1 MRYYPRLSPKTINC
15 LARFPLSAKRAEF
28 PTYRVFFMKSPDR
41 LLIVDDVPDNL
52 FLVRTILEEEG
63 YEVITSSNG
72 QDALK
77 IIKSGELPDLVLLD
91 VMMPVMDGY
100 EVTKQ
105 IRAIID
111 LPFIPILLITAYDRA
126 NAVKGLDLGADEF
139 IRKPIE
145 ADELLARVRSLLR
158 LKHSIAERDRID
170 RQRQDFVS
178 RLTHDLRT
186 PLVAADRMLG
196 LLQDGVLGQISP
208 EICEALTIM
217 GRSNRNLLEMVNK
230 LLDVYRY
237 ESGSKT
243 INLQPLDLR
252 ELLAQVVQELKPI
265 AISKNLELIA
275 DLEAIDQ
282 DQIQIKGDRL
292 ELLRVFNNLIGN
304 ALKFTDAGRVQ
315 VSLKLDKSE
324 AIIAIADTGAGISL
338 EEQPFLFQRFRQG
351 NHQKQGSG
359 LGLYLSHYIIEA
371 HHGRISVKSP
381 NLNSPPDS
389 LGGSTFFVHL
399 PIISS

>member
-1 MRYYPRLSPKTINC
+1 
-15 LARFPLSAKRAEF
+15 
-28 PTYRVFFMKSPDR
+28 MKSPDR

-52 FLVRTILEEEG
+52 FLVRTILEDEE
-63 YEVITSSNG
+63 YEIITATNG
-72 QDALK
+72 HDALE
-77 IIKSGELPDLVLLD
+77 IIKLDPPDLVLLD

-100 EVTKQ
+100 EVTQ
-105 IRAIID
+105 RIRAMKD

-196 LLQDGVLGQISP
+196 LLQDGVLGEIAP
-208 EICEALTIM
+208 EIREALTIM

-243 INLQPLDLR
+243 INLQSLDLR
-252 ELLAQVVQELKPI
+252 ELLEQVVQELKPI
-265 AISKNLELIA
+265 AISKNLELVF
-275 DLEAIDQ
+275 DLGVTITGAAKV
-282 DQIQIKGDRL
+282 KGDRL

-304 ALKFTDAGRVQ
+304 ALKFTESGSVC
-315 VSLKLDKSE
+315 VSLELDKSE
-324 AIIAIADTGAGISL
+324 AIIAIADTGAGISV

-371 HHGRISVKSP
+371 HNGKILVKSP
-381 NLNSPPDS
+381 NLSSQPNSPQ
-389 LGGSTFFVHL
+389 GSTFFVHL
-399 PIISS
+399 PLITP

>member
-1 MRYYPRLSPKTINC
+1 
-15 LARFPLSAKRAEF
+15 
-28 PTYRVFFMKSPDR
+28 MKSPDR

-63 YEVITSSNG
+63 YEIITLSNG

-77 IIKSGELPDLVLLD
+77 IIETEPPDLILLD

-100 EVTKQ
+100 EVTRRV
-105 IRAIID
+105 RAMKD

-196 LLQDGVLGQISP
+196 LLQDGVLGEISP
-208 EICEALTIM
+208 EICEALKIM
-217 GRSNRNLLEMVNK
+217 GRSNSNLLEMVNK

-243 INLQPLDLR
+243 INLQSLDLK
-252 ELLAQVVQELKPI
+252 ELLDQVVQELKPI

-275 DLEAIDQ
+275 NLEDIGMV
-282 DQIQIKGDRL
+282 KGDRL

-304 ALKFTDAGRVQ
+304 ALKFTESGSVH
-315 VSLKLDKSE
+315 VSLKSDQSE
-324 AIIAIADTGAGISL
+324 AIIAIADTGTGVPL
-338 EEQPFLFQRFRQG
+338 EEQPFLFQRFSQG

-359 LGLYLSHYIIEA
+359 LGLYLSHYIVNA
-371 HHGRISVKSP
+371 HEGKILVKSP
-381 NLNSPPDS
+381 NQGSQK
-389 LGGSTFFVHL
+389 GSTFFVHL
-399 PIISS
+399 PIIKP

>member
-1 MRYYPRLSPKTINC
+1 
-15 LARFPLSAKRAEF
+15 
-28 PTYRVFFMKSPDR
+28 MKSPDR

-63 YEVITSSNG
+63 YEIITASNG
-72 QDALK
+72 HEALK
-77 IIKSGELPDLVLLD
+77 IIESEPIDLVLLD
-91 VMMPVMDGY
+91 VMMPLMDGY
-100 EVTKQ
+100 EVTRR
-105 IRAIID
+105 IRAMKD

-196 LLQDGVLGQISP
+196 LLQDGVLGEISP
-208 EICEALTIM
+208 QIGEALMIM

-243 INLQPLDLR
+243 INLQPLNLQ
-252 ELLAQVVQELKPI
+252 ELLEQVVQELKSI

-275 DLEAIDQ
+275 DLEQEAMV
-282 DQIQIKGDRL
+282 KGDRL

-304 ALKFTDAGRVQ
+304 ALKFTEVGKVH
-315 VSLKLDKSE
+315 VSLKLAQNEAHQSE
-324 AIIAIADTGAGISL
+324 AIIAIADTGAGIPID
-338 EEQPFLFQRFRQG
+338 EQPFLFQRFRQG

-359 LGLYLSHYIIEA
+359 LGLYLSHYIISA
-371 HHGRISVKSP
+371 HDGKILVKSP
-381 NLNSPPDS
+381 NLDTQQ
-389 LGGSTFFVHL
+389 GSTFFVHL
-399 PIISS
+399 PII

>member
-1 MRYYPRLSPKTINC
+1 
-15 LARFPLSAKRAEF
+15 
-28 PTYRVFFMKSPDR
+28 MKSPDR

-63 YEVITSSNG
+63 YEIVTSSNG
-72 QDALK
+72 HDALK
-77 IIKSGELPDLVLLD
+77 IVESEPPDLILLD
-91 VMMPVMDGY
+91 VMMPKMDGY
-100 EVTKQ
+100 EVTRR
-105 IRAIID
+105 IRAMKD

-196 LLQDGVLGQISP
+196 LLQDGVLGEISP
-208 EICEALTIM
+208 EIREALTIM

-243 INLQPLDLR
+243 INLQPLNLR
-252 ELLAQVVQELKPI
+252 ELLEQVVQELKPI
-265 AISKNLELIA
+265 AISKNLELSAELDDIH
-275 DLEAIDQ
+275 EV
-282 DQIQIKGDRL
+282 KGDRL

-304 ALKFTDAGRVQ
+304 ALKFTESGIVH
-315 VSLKLDKSE
+315 VSLKQNKTE
-324 AIIAIADTGAGISL
+324 TIIEIADTGTGIPL
-338 EEQPFLFQRFRQG
+338 EEQPFLFQRFSQG
-351 NHQKQGSG
+351 SHQKQGSG
-359 LGLYLSHYIIEA
+359 LGLYLSHYIISA
-371 HHGRISVKSP
+371 HNGKISVKSSP
-381 NLNSPPDS
+381 NPDS
-389 LGGSTFFVHL
+389 QQGSTFIVHL
-399 PIISS
+399 PNITL

>member
-1 MRYYPRLSPKTINC
+1 
-15 LARFPLSAKRAEF
+15 
-28 PTYRVFFMKSPDR
+28 MKSPDR

-63 YEVITSSNG
+63 YEIITLSNG

-77 IIKSGELPDLVLLD
+77 IIETEPPDLILLD

-100 EVTKQ
+100 EVTRRV
-105 IRAIID
+105 RAMKD

-196 LLQDGVLGQISP
+196 LLQDGVLGGGF
-208 EICEALTIM
+208 A
-217 GRSNRNLLEMVNK
+217 RNL
-230 LLDVYRY
+230 R
-237 ESGSKT
+237 S
-243 INLQPLDLR
+243 
-252 ELLAQVVQELKPI
+252 
-265 AISKNLELIA
+265 SKNYGA
-275 DLEAIDQ
+275 QQQQFA
-282 DQIQIKGDRL
+282 
-292 ELLRVFNNLIGN
+292 GN
-304 ALKFTDAGRVQ
+304 GK
-315 VSLKLDKSE
+315 
-324 AIIAIADTGAGISL
+324 
-338 EEQPFLFQRFRQG
+338 
-351 NHQKQGSG
+351 
-359 LGLYLSHYIIEA
+359 
-371 HHGRISVKSP
+371 
-381 NLNSPPDS
+381 
-389 LGGSTFFVHL
+389 
-399 PIISS
+399 

>member
-1 MRYYPRLSPKTINC
+1 
-15 LARFPLSAKRAEF
+15 
-28 PTYRVFFMKSPDR
+28 MKSPDR

-63 YEVITSSNG
+63 YKIITSSNG
-72 QDALK
+72 HDALK
-77 IIKSGELPDLVLLD
+77 IIGAEPPDLILLD
-91 VMMPVMDGY
+91 VMMPLMDGY
-100 EVTKQ
+100 EVTRR
-105 IRAIID
+105 IRAMKE

-145 ADELLARVRSLLR
+145 ANELLARVRSLLR

-196 LLQDGVLGQISP
+196 LLQDGVLGEISP
-208 EICEALTIM
+208 EIHEALTIM
-217 GRSNRNLLEMVNK
+217 GRSNHNLLEMVNK

-243 INLQPLDLR
+243 ISLQSLNLK
-252 ELLAQVVQELKPI
+252 ELLEQVVQELKPI
-265 AISKNLELIA
+265 AISKNLELSTDLINLSEIA
-275 DLEAIDQ
+275 E
-282 DQIQIKGDRL
+282 IKGDRL

-304 ALKFTDAGRVQ
+304 ALKFTESGGVH
-315 VSLKLDKSE
+315 VSLKADASE
-324 AIIAIADTGAGISL
+324 AVIAIADTGTGIPL
-338 EEQPFLFQRFRQG
+338 EEQPFLFHRFRQG
-351 NHQKQGSG
+351 SHQKQGSG
-359 LGLYLSHYIIEA
+359 LGLYLSHYIINA
-371 HHGRISVKSP
+371 HNGRILVKSP
-381 NLNSPPDS
+381 NLDS
-389 LGGSTFFVHL
+389 QQGSTFFVYL
-399 PIISS
+399 PTIAL

>member
-1 MRYYPRLSPKTINC
+1 
-15 LARFPLSAKRAEF
+15 
-28 PTYRVFFMKSPDR
+28 MKSPDR

-63 YEVITSSNG
+63 YEIITVSNG
-72 QDALK
+72 YEALK
-77 IIKSGELPDLVLLD
+77 IIESEPIDLVLLD
-91 VMMPVMDGY
+91 VMMPLMDGY
-100 EVTKQ
+100 EVTRH
-105 IRAIID
+105 IRAMKD

-196 LLQDGVLGQISP
+196 LLQDGVLGEISP
-208 EICEALTIM
+208 QIGEALTIM

-243 INLQPLDLR
+243 INLQPLNLQ
-252 ELLAQVVQELKPI
+252 ELLEQVVEELKPI
-265 AISKNLELIA
+265 AISKHLELIT
-275 DLEAIDQ
+275 DLEQAATV
-282 DQIQIKGDRL
+282 KGDRL

-304 ALKFTDAGRVQ
+304 ALKFTEEGKVH
-315 VSLKLDKSE
+315 VSLRLAQNEAHQSE
-324 AIIAIADTGAGISL
+324 AIIAIADTGAGIPID
-338 EEQPFLFQRFRQG
+338 EQPFLFQRFRQG

-359 LGLYLSHYIIEA
+359 LGLYLSHYIISA
-371 HHGRISVKSP
+371 HDGKILVKSP
-381 NLNSPPDS
+381 NLDTQQ
-389 LGGSTFFVHL
+389 GSTFFVHL
-399 PIISS
+399 PII

>member
-1 MRYYPRLSPKTINC
+1 
-15 LARFPLSAKRAEF
+15 
-28 PTYRVFFMKSPDR
+28 MKSPDR
-41 LLIVDDVPDNL
+41 LLVVDDVPDNL
-52 FLVRTILEEEG
+52 FLIRTILEEER
-63 YEVITSSNG
+63 YEIITSSNG
-72 QDALK
+72 HGALK
-77 IIKSGELPDLVLLD
+77 IIESEPIDLVLLD

-100 EVTKQ
+100 EVTRR
-105 IRAIID
+105 IRAMQD

-158 LKHSIAERDRID
+158 LKHSISERDRID

-196 LLQDGVLGQISP
+196 LLQDGVLGEISP
-208 EICEALTIM
+208 QICEALTIM

-243 INLQPLDLR
+243 INLQPLDLK
-252 ELLAQVVQELKPI
+252 ELLDQVVQELKPI
-265 AISKNLELIA
+265 AISKNLELSA
-275 DLEAIDQ
+275 DLDDTSGKITQ
-282 DQIQIKGDRL
+282 GDRL

-304 ALKFTDAGRVQ
+304 ALKFTESGSVH
-315 VSLKLDKSE
+315 VSLKLNESE
-324 AIIAIADTGAGISL
+324 AVIAIADTGAGVPL
-338 EEQPFLFQRFRQG
+338 EEQPFLFQRFSQG

-359 LGLYLSHYIIEA
+359 LGLYLSHYIINA
-371 HHGRISVKSP
+371 HNGKIFVQSP
-381 NLNSPPDS
+381 NLDS
-389 LGGSTFFVHL
+389 QEGSTFSVHL
-399 PIISS
+399 PIIKP

>member
-1 MRYYPRLSPKTINC
+1 
-15 LARFPLSAKRAEF
+15 
-28 PTYRVFFMKSPDR
+28 MKSPDR

-63 YEVITSSNG
+63 YEIITLSNG

-77 IIKSGELPDLVLLD
+77 IIETEPPDLILLD

-100 EVTKQ
+100 EVTRRV
-105 IRAIID
+105 RAMKD

-196 LLQDGVLGQISP
+196 LLQDGVLGEVSP
-208 EICEALTIM
+208 EICEALKIM
-217 GRSNRNLLEMVNK
+217 GRSNSNLLEMVNK

-243 INLQPLDLR
+243 INLQSLDLK
-252 ELLAQVVQELKPI
+252 ELLDQVVQELKPI

-275 DLEAIDQ
+275 DLEDIGMV
-282 DQIQIKGDRL
+282 KGDRL

-304 ALKFTDAGRVQ
+304 ALKFTESGSVH
-315 VSLKLDKSE
+315 VSLKSNQSE
-324 AIIAIADTGAGISL
+324 AVIAIADTGTGVPL
-338 EEQPFLFQRFRQG
+338 EEQPFLFQRFSQG

-359 LGLYLSHYIIEA
+359 LGLYLSHYIVNA
-371 HHGRISVKSP
+371 HNGKILVKSP
-381 NLNSPPDS
+381 NLDS
-389 LGGSTFFVHL
+389 RKGSTFFVHL
-399 PIISS
+399 PIIKP

>member
-1 MRYYPRLSPKTINC
+1 
-15 LARFPLSAKRAEF
+15 
-28 PTYRVFFMKSPDR
+28 MKSPDR

-52 FLVRTILEEEG
+52 FLVSTILEEEG
-63 YEVITSSNG
+63 YEIITSSNG
-72 QDALK
+72 QEALK
-77 IIKSGELPDLVLLD
+77 EIEAQPPDLILLD

-100 EVTKQ
+100 EVTRRV
-105 IRAIID
+105 RAMKD
-111 LPFIPILLITAYDRA
+111 LPFVPILLITAYDRA

-196 LLQDGVLGQISP
+196 LLQDGVLGEISPQIS
-208 EICEALTIM
+208 EALTIM

-243 INLQPLDLR
+243 INLQPLNLK
-252 ELLAQVVQELKPI
+252 ELLEQVVQELNPI
-265 AISKNLELIA
+265 AISKNLELTA
-275 DLEAIDQ
+275 DLRLVSDDCA
-282 DQIQIKGDRL
+282 QIKGDRL

-304 ALKFTDAGRVQ
+304 ALKFTEAGRIQ
-315 VSLKLDKSE
+315 VSLKSDISE
-324 AIIAIADTGAGISL
+324 VVIAIADTGAGIPA
-338 EEQPFLFQRFRQG
+338 EEQPFLFHRFRQG

-359 LGLYLSHYIIEA
+359 LGLYLSHYIINA
-371 HHGRISVKSP
+371 HSGKILVQSP
-381 NLNSPPDS
+381 NPDS
-389 LGGSTFFVHL
+389 LQGSTFFVHL
-399 PIISS
+399 PTIKP

>member
-1 MRYYPRLSPKTINC
+1 
-15 LARFPLSAKRAEF
+15 
-28 PTYRVFFMKSPDR
+28 MKSPDR

-63 YEVITSSNG
+63 YEIITLSNG

-77 IIKSGELPDLVLLD
+77 IIETEPPDLILLD

-100 EVTKQ
+100 EVTRRV
-105 IRAIID
+105 RAMKD

-186 PLVAADRMLG
+186 PLVAADRMLW
-196 LLQDGVLGQISP
+196 LLQDGVLGEISP
-208 EICEALTIM
+208 EICEALKIM
-217 GRSNRNLLEMVNK
+217 GRSNSNLLEMVNK

-243 INLQPLDLR
+243 INLQSLDLK
-252 ELLAQVVQELKPI
+252 ELLDQVVQELKPI

-275 DLEAIDQ
+275 DLEDICLV
-282 DQIQIKGDRL
+282 KGDRL

-304 ALKFTDAGRVQ
+304 ALKFTESGSVH
-315 VSLKLDKSE
+315 VSLKLDRSE
-324 AIIAIADTGAGISL
+324 AIIAIADTGTGVPL
-338 EEQPFLFQRFRQG
+338 EEQPFLFQRFSQG

-359 LGLYLSHYIIEA
+359 LGLYLSHYIVNA
-371 HHGRISVKSP
+371 HNGKILVKSP
-381 NLNSPPDS
+381 NLDS
-389 LGGSTFFVHL
+389 RKGSTFFVHL
-399 PIISS
+399 PIIKP

>member
-1 MRYYPRLSPKTINC
+1 
-15 LARFPLSAKRAEF
+15 
-28 PTYRVFFMKSPDR
+28 MKSPDR

-63 YEVITSSNG
+63 YEIIAASNG
-72 QDALK
+72 YEALK
-77 IIKSGELPDLVLLD
+77 IIESDPIDLVLLD
-91 VMMPVMDGY
+91 VMMPLMDGY
-100 EVTKQ
+100 EVTRR
-105 IRAIID
+105 IRAIKD

-196 LLQDGVLGQISP
+196 LLQDGVLGEISP
-208 EICEALTIM
+208 QIGEALTIM

-243 INLQPLDLR
+243 INLQPLNLQ
-252 ELLAQVVQELKPI
+252 ELLEQVVEELKPI
-265 AISKNLELIA
+265 AISKNLALTA
-275 DLEAIDQ
+275 DLEQTATV
-282 DQIQIKGDRL
+282 KGDRL

-304 ALKFTDAGRVQ
+304 ALKFTEEGKVH
-315 VSLKLDKSE
+315 VSLKLAQNEAHQSE
-324 AIIAIADTGAGISL
+324 AIIAITDTGAGIPID
-338 EEQPFLFQRFRQG
+338 EQPFLFQRFRQG
-351 NHQKQGSG
+351 SHQKQGSG
-359 LGLYLSHYIIEA
+359 LGLYLSHYIITA
-371 HHGRISVKSP
+371 HDGKILVKSP
-381 NLNSPPDS
+381 NLDS
-389 LGGSTFFVHL
+389 QQGSTFFVHL
-399 PIISS
+399 PII

>member
-1 MRYYPRLSPKTINC
+1 
-15 LARFPLSAKRAEF
+15 
-28 PTYRVFFMKSPDR
+28 MKSPDR

-63 YEVITSSNG
+63 YEIITSSNG
-72 QDALK
+72 HDALK
-77 IIKSGELPDLVLLD
+77 IVESEPPDLVLLD
-91 VMMPVMDGY
+91 VMMPKMDGY
-100 EVTKQ
+100 EVTRRM
-105 IRAIID
+105 RAMKD

-196 LLQDGVLGQISP
+196 LLQDGVLGEISP
-208 EICEALTIM
+208 QICEALTIM
-217 GRSNRNLLEMVNK
+217 GRSNHNLLEMVNK

-243 INLQPLDLR
+243 INLQPLDLK
-252 ELLAQVVQELKPI
+252 ELLDQVVQELKPI

-275 DLEAIDQ
+275 DLDHIGLV
-282 DQIQIKGDRL
+282 KGDRL

-304 ALKFTDAGRVQ
+304 ALKFTEAGSVH
-315 VSLKLDKSE
+315 VSLKSNQSE
-324 AIIAIADTGAGISL
+324 AIIAIADTGAGVPL
-338 EEQPFLFQRFRQG
+338 EEQPFLFQRFSQG

-359 LGLYLSHYIIEA
+359 LGLYLSHYIVNA
-371 HHGRISVKSP
+371 HNGKIFVKSP
-381 NLNSPPDS
+381 NLDS
-389 LGGSTFFVHL
+389 QKGSTFFVHL
-399 PIISS
+399 PIITP

>member
-1 MRYYPRLSPKTINC
+1 
-15 LARFPLSAKRAEF
+15 
-28 PTYRVFFMKSPDR
+28 MKSPDR

-52 FLVRTILEEEG
+52 FLVRTILEEER
-63 YEVITSSNG
+63 YEIITSSNG
-72 QDALK
+72 HDALK
-77 IIKSGELPDLVLLD
+77 IVESEPPDLILLD

-100 EVTKQ
+100 EVTRR
-105 IRAIID
+105 IRAMKD

-196 LLQDGVLGQISP
+196 LLQDGVLGDISP
-208 EICEALTIM
+208 QICEALTIM
-217 GRSNRNLLEMVNK
+217 GRSNHNLLEMVNK

-243 INLQPLDLR
+243 IDLQSLNLK
-252 ELLAQVVQELKPI
+252 ELLEQVVQELKPI
-265 AISKNLELIA
+265 AISKNLQLTA
-275 DLEAIDQ
+275 DLGDCVTQ
-282 DQIQIKGDRL
+282 VKGDRL

-304 ALKFTDAGRVQ
+304 ALKFTEVGIVH
-315 VSLKLDKSE
+315 VSLEIDGSE
-324 AIIAIADTGAGISL
+324 AKITITDTGAGIPL
-338 EEQPFLFQRFRQG
+338 EEQTFLFQRFKQG
-351 NHQKQGSG
+351 SHQKQGSG
-359 LGLYLSHYIIEA
+359 LGLYLSHYIISA
-371 HHGRISVKSP
+371 HNGKILVKS
-381 NLNSPPDS
+381 SPDLSSDLDS
-389 LGGSTFFVHL
+389 PKGSTFSIHL
-399 PIISS
+399 PIL

>member
-1 MRYYPRLSPKTINC
+1 
-15 LARFPLSAKRAEF
+15 
-28 PTYRVFFMKSPDR
+28 MKSPDR
-41 LLIVDDVPDNL
+41 ILIVDDVPDNL

-63 YEVITSSNG
+63 YEIITSSNG
-72 QDALK
+72 HYALK
-77 IIKSGELPDLVLLD
+77 IIETEPPDLVLLD
-91 VMMPVMDGY
+91 VMMPIMDGY
-100 EVTKQ
+100 EVTRR
-105 IRAIID
+105 IRAMKD

-196 LLQDGVLGQISP
+196 LLQDGVLGEISPQIS
-208 EICEALTIM
+208 EALTIM
-217 GRSNRNLLEMVNK
+217 GRSNHNLLEMVNK

-243 INLQPLDLR
+243 INLQPLNLKDLL
-252 ELLAQVVQELKPI
+252 EQVIQELKPI
-265 AISKNLELIA
+265 AISKNLELTAELEDIA
-275 DLEAIDQ
+275 EVKA
-282 DQIQIKGDRL
+282 DRL

-304 ALKFTDAGRVQ
+304 ALKFTETGSVH
-315 VSLKLDKSE
+315 VSLELNKTNVNESE
-324 AIIAIADTGAGISL
+324 AVVAIADTGPGIPL
-338 EEQPFLFQRFRQG
+338 EEQPFLFQRFSQG

-359 LGLYLSHYIIEA
+359 LGLYLSHYIISA
-371 HHGRISVKSP
+371 HDGKILVKS
-381 NLNSPPDS
+381 SPHLDS
-389 LGGSTFFVHL
+389 QTGSTFFVHL
-399 PIISS
+399 PTI

>member
-1 MRYYPRLSPKTINC
+1 
-15 LARFPLSAKRAEF
+15 
-28 PTYRVFFMKSPDR
+28 MKSPDR

-63 YEVITSSNG
+63 YEIIAASNG
-72 QDALK
+72 YEALK
-77 IIKSGELPDLVLLD
+77 IIESDPIDLVLLD
-91 VMMPVMDGY
+91 VMMPLMDGY
-100 EVTKQ
+100 EVTRR
-105 IRAIID
+105 IRAIKD

-196 LLQDGVLGQISP
+196 LLQDGVLGEISP
-208 EICEALTIM
+208 QIGEALTIM

-243 INLQPLDLR
+243 INLQPLNVQ
-252 ELLAQVVQELKPI
+252 ELLEQVVEELKPI
-265 AISKNLELIA
+265 AISKNLALTA
-275 DLEAIDQ
+275 DLEQTATV
-282 DQIQIKGDRL
+282 KGDRL

-304 ALKFTDAGRVQ
+304 ALKFTEDGKVH
-315 VSLKLDKSE
+315 VSLKLAQNEAHQSE
-324 AIIAIADTGAGISL
+324 AIIAITDTGAGIPID
-338 EEQPFLFQRFRQG
+338 EQPFLFQRFRQG
-351 NHQKQGSG
+351 SHQKQGSG
-359 LGLYLSHYIIEA
+359 LGLYLSHYIISA
-371 HHGRISVKSP
+371 HDGKILVKSP
-381 NLNSPPDS
+381 NLDS
-389 LGGSTFFVHL
+389 QQGSTFFVHL
-399 PIISS
+399 PII

>member
-1 MRYYPRLSPKTINC
+1 
-15 LARFPLSAKRAEF
+15 
-28 PTYRVFFMKSPDR
+28 MK
-41 LLIVDDVPDNL
+41 
-52 FLVRTILEEEG
+52 
-63 YEVITSSNG
+63 
-72 QDALK
+72 
-77 IIKSGELPDLVLLD
+77 
-91 VMMPVMDGY
+91 
-100 EVTKQ
+100 
-105 IRAIID
+105 D

-196 LLQDGVLGQISP
+196 LLQDGVLGEISP
-208 EICEALTIM
+208 EIREALTIM
-217 GRSNRNLLEMVNK
+217 GRSNHNLLEMVNK

-243 INLQPLDLR
+243 INLQPLDLK
-252 ELLAQVVQELKPI
+252 ELLNQVVQELKPI
-265 AISKNLELIA
+265 AISKNLELTA
-275 DLEAIDQ
+275 DLDDMVAV
-282 DQIQIKGDRL
+282 KGDRL

-304 ALKFTDAGRVQ
+304 ALKFTESGSVH
-315 VSLKLDKSE
+315 VSLKLEESE
-324 AIIAIADTGAGISL
+324 AIIAIADTGAGISS

-359 LGLYLSHYIIEA
+359 LGLYLSHYIINA
-371 HHGRISVKSP
+371 HNGKILVKSP
-381 NLNSPPDS
+381 NLDS
-389 LGGSTFFVHL
+389 QQGSTFFVHL
-399 PIISS
+399 PTITS

>member
-1 MRYYPRLSPKTINC
+1 
-15 LARFPLSAKRAEF
+15 
-28 PTYRVFFMKSPDR
+28 MKSPDR
-41 LLIVDDVPDNL
+41 LLVVDDVPDNL
-52 FLVRTILEEEG
+52 FLIRTILEEEG
-63 YEVITSSNG
+63 YEIITSSNG
-72 QDALK
+72 HGALK
-77 IIKSGELPDLVLLD
+77 IIESEPIDLVLLD

-100 EVTKQ
+100 EVTRR
-105 IRAIID
+105 IRAMQD

-196 LLQDGVLGQISP
+196 LLQDGVLGEISP
-208 EICEALTIM
+208 EICEALIIM

-243 INLQPLDLR
+243 INLQPLNLK
-252 ELLAQVVQELKPI
+252 ELLDQVVQELKPI
-265 AISKNLELIA
+265 AISKNLELTA
-275 DLEAIDQ
+275 DLDDITQ
-282 DQIQIKGDRL
+282 GITQGDRL

-304 ALKFTDAGRVQ
+304 ALKFTESGSVH
-315 VSLKLDKSE
+315 VSLKLNESE
-324 AIIAIADTGAGISL
+324 AVIAIADTGAGVPL
-338 EEQPFLFQRFRQG
+338 EEQPFLFQRFSQG

-359 LGLYLSHYIIEA
+359 LGLYLSHYIINA
-371 HHGRISVKSP
+371 HNGKIFVQSP
-381 NLNSPPDS
+381 NLNFQK
-389 LGGSTFFVHL
+389 GSTFSVHL
-399 PIISS
+399 PIIKP

>member
-1 MRYYPRLSPKTINC
+1 
-15 LARFPLSAKRAEF
+15 
-28 PTYRVFFMKSPDR
+28 MKSPDR

-63 YEVITSSNG
+63 YDIVTSSNG
-72 QDALK
+72 HDALK
-77 IIKSGELPDLVLLD
+77 IFESEPPDLVLLD
-91 VMMPVMDGY
+91 VMMPKMDGY
-100 EVTKQ
+100 EVTRR
-105 IRAIID
+105 IRAMKD

-196 LLQDGVLGQISP
+196 LLQDGVLGEISP
-208 EICEALTIM
+208 EICEALKIM
-217 GRSNRNLLEMVNK
+217 GRSNSNLLEMVNK

-243 INLQPLDLR
+243 INLQKLDLR
-252 ELLAQVVQELKPI
+252 ELLDQVVQELKPI

-275 DLEAIDQ
+275 DLEDLAMV
-282 DQIQIKGDRL
+282 KGDRL

-304 ALKFTDAGRVQ
+304 ALKFTESGSVH
-315 VSLKLDKSE
+315 VSLKSDQSE
-324 AIIAIADTGAGISL
+324 AIIAIADTGTGVPL
-338 EEQPFLFQRFRQG
+338 EEQPFLFQRFSQG

-359 LGLYLSHYIIEA
+359 LGLYLSHYIVNA
-371 HHGRISVKSP
+371 HNGKILVKSP
-381 NLNSPPDS
+381 NLDS
-389 LGGSTFFVHL
+389 QKGSTFFVHL
-399 PIISS
+399 PIITP

>member
-1 MRYYPRLSPKTINC
+1 
-15 LARFPLSAKRAEF
+15 
-28 PTYRVFFMKSPDR
+28 MKSPDR

-63 YEVITSSNG
+63 YEIVTSSNG
-72 QDALK
+72 QEALE
-77 IIKSGELPDLVLLD
+77 IIETEPPDLVLLD

-100 EVTKQ
+100 EVTRRM
-105 IRAIID
+105 RAMKD

-196 LLQDGVLGQISP
+196 LLQDGVLGEISP
-208 EICEALTIM
+208 QICEALTIM

-243 INLQPLDLR
+243 INLQPLDLK
-252 ELLAQVVQELKPI
+252 ELLDQVVQELKPI

-275 DLEAIDQ
+275 DLDGIGLV
-282 DQIQIKGDRL
+282 KVDRL

-304 ALKFTDAGRVQ
+304 ALKFTESGRVH
-315 VSLKLDKSE
+315 VSLKSDQSE
-324 AIIAIADTGAGISL
+324 AIIAIADTGAGVPL
-338 EEQPFLFQRFRQG
+338 EEQPFLFQRFSQG

-359 LGLYLSHYIIEA
+359 LGLYLSHYIVNA
-371 HHGRISVKSP
+371 HNGKIFVKSP
-381 NLNSPPDS
+381 NLDS
-389 LGGSTFFVHL
+389 QKGSTFSVHL
-399 PIISS
+399 PIITP

>member
-1 MRYYPRLSPKTINC
+1 
-15 LARFPLSAKRAEF
+15 
-28 PTYRVFFMKSPDR
+28 MKSPDR

-63 YEVITSSNG
+63 YEIVTSSNG
-72 QDALK
+72 QEALK
-77 IIKSGELPDLVLLD
+77 IAESEPPDLILLD
-91 VMMPVMDGY
+91 VMMPKMDGY
-100 EVTKQ
+100 EVTRR
-105 IRAIID
+105 IRAMKD

-196 LLQDGVLGQISP
+196 LLQDGVLGEISP
-208 EICEALTIM
+208 EIREALTIM

-243 INLQPLDLR
+243 INLQPLNLR
-252 ELLAQVVQELKPI
+252 ELLEQVVQELKPI
-265 AISKNLELIA
+265 AISKNLELSAELDDIH
-275 DLEAIDQ
+275 EV
-282 DQIQIKGDRL
+282 KGDRL

-304 ALKFTDAGRVQ
+304 ALKFTESGIVH
-315 VSLKLDKSE
+315 VSLKQNKTE
-324 AIIAIADTGAGISL
+324 TIIEIADTGTGIPL
-338 EEQPFLFQRFRQG
+338 EEQPFLFQRFSQG
-351 NHQKQGSG
+351 SHQKQGSG
-359 LGLYLSHYIIEA
+359 LGLYLSHYIISA
-371 HHGRISVKSP
+371 HNGKISVKSSP
-381 NLNSPPDS
+381 NPDS
-389 LGGSTFFVHL
+389 QQGSTFIVHL
-399 PIISS
+399 PNITL

>member
-1 MRYYPRLSPKTINC
+1 
-15 LARFPLSAKRAEF
+15 
-28 PTYRVFFMKSPDR
+28 MKSPDR

-63 YEVITSSNG
+63 YEIITLSNG

-77 IIKSGELPDLVLLD
+77 IIETEPPDLILLD

-100 EVTKQ
+100 EVTRRV
-105 IRAIID
+105 RAMKD

-196 LLQDGVLGQISP
+196 LLQDGVLGEVSP
-208 EICEALTIM
+208 EICEALKIM
-217 GRSNRNLLEMVNK
+217 GRSNSNLLEMVNK

-243 INLQPLDLR
+243 INLQSLDLK
-252 ELLAQVVQELKPI
+252 ELLDQVVQELKPI
-265 AISKNLELIA
+265 AISKNLELNA
-275 DLEAIDQ
+275 DLEDICLV
-282 DQIQIKGDRL
+282 KGDRL

-304 ALKFTDAGRVQ
+304 ALKFTESGSVH
-315 VSLKLDKSE
+315 VSLKSDRAE
-324 AIIAIADTGAGISL
+324 AIIAIADTGTGVPL
-338 EEQPFLFQRFRQG
+338 EEQPFLFQRFSQG

-359 LGLYLSHYIIEA
+359 LGLYLSHYIVNA
-371 HHGRISVKSP
+371 HDGKILVKSP
-381 NLNSPPDS
+381 NLDS
-389 LGGSTFFVHL
+389 RKGSTFFVHL
-399 PIISS
+399 PIIKP

>member
-1 MRYYPRLSPKTINC
+1 
-15 LARFPLSAKRAEF
+15 
-28 PTYRVFFMKSPDR
+28 MKSPDR

-52 FLVRTILEEEG
+52 FLVRTILEDEG
-63 YEVITSSNG
+63 YEIITSSNG
-72 QDALK
+72 HDALK
-77 IIKSGELPDLVLLD
+77 IIESEPPDLVLLD
-91 VMMPVMDGY
+91 VMMPLMDGY
-100 EVTKQ
+100 EVTRR
-105 IRAIID
+105 IRAMKD

-196 LLQDGVLGQISP
+196 LLQDGVLGEISP
-208 EICEALTIM
+208 EIREALTIM
-217 GRSNRNLLEMVNK
+217 GRSNHNLLEMVNK

-243 INLQPLDLR
+243 INLQPLDLK
-252 ELLAQVVQELKPI
+252 ELLNQVVQELKPI
-265 AISKNLELIA
+265 AISKNLELTA
-275 DLEAIDQ
+275 DLDDIATV
-282 DQIQIKGDRL
+282 KGDRL

-304 ALKFTDAGRVQ
+304 ALKFTESGSVH
-315 VSLKLDKSE
+315 VSLKLEESE
-324 AIIAIADTGAGISL
+324 AIIAIADTGAGISSD
-338 EEQPFLFQRFRQG
+338 EQPFLFQRFRQG

-359 LGLYLSHYIIEA
+359 LGLYLSHYIINA
-371 HHGRISVKSP
+371 HNGKILVKSP
-381 NLNSPPDS
+381 NLDS
-389 LGGSTFFVHL
+389 QQGSTFFVHL
-399 PIISS
+399 PTITS

>member
-1 MRYYPRLSPKTINC
+1 
-15 LARFPLSAKRAEF
+15 
-28 PTYRVFFMKSPDR
+28 MKSPDR

-63 YEVITSSNG
+63 YEIITLSNG

-77 IIKSGELPDLVLLD
+77 IIETEPPDLILLD

-100 EVTKQ
+100 EVTRRV
-105 IRAIID
+105 RAMKD

-196 LLQDGVLGQISP
+196 LLQDGVLGEVSP
-208 EICEALTIM
+208 EICEALKIM
-217 GRSNRNLLEMVNK
+217 GRSNSNLLEMVNK

-243 INLQPLDLR
+243 INLQSLDLK
-252 ELLAQVVQELKPI
+252 ELLDQVVQELKPI

-275 DLEAIDQ
+275 DLEDIGMV
-282 DQIQIKGDRL
+282 KGDRL

-304 ALKFTDAGRVQ
+304 ALKFTESGSVH
-315 VSLKLDKSE
+315 VSLKSDQSE
-324 AIIAIADTGAGISL
+324 AIIAIADTGTGVPL
-338 EEQPFLFQRFRQG
+338 EEQPFLFQRFSQG

-359 LGLYLSHYIIEA
+359 LGLYLSHYIVNA
-371 HHGRISVKSP
+371 HEGKILVKSP
-381 NLNSPPDS
+381 NQGSQK
-389 LGGSTFFVHL
+389 GSTFFVHL
-399 PIISS
+399 PIIKP

>member
-1 MRYYPRLSPKTINC
+1 
-15 LARFPLSAKRAEF
+15 
-28 PTYRVFFMKSPDR
+28 MKSPDR

-63 YEVITSSNG
+63 YEIITLSNG

-77 IIKSGELPDLVLLD
+77 IIETEPPDLILLD

-100 EVTKQ
+100 EVTRRV
-105 IRAIID
+105 RAMKD

-196 LLQDGVLGQISP
+196 LLQDGVLGEISP
-208 EICEALTIM
+208 EICEALKIM
-217 GRSNRNLLEMVNK
+217 GRSNSNLLEMVNK

-243 INLQPLDLR
+243 INLRSIDLQ
-252 ELLAQVVQELKPI
+252 ELLDQVVQELKPI

-275 DLEAIDQ
+275 NLEDIGMV
-282 DQIQIKGDRL
+282 KGDRL

-304 ALKFTDAGRVQ
+304 ALKFTESGSVH
-315 VSLKLDKSE
+315 VSLKSDQSE
-324 AIIAIADTGAGISL
+324 AIIAIADTGTGVPL
-338 EEQPFLFQRFRQG
+338 EEQPFLFQRFSQG

-359 LGLYLSHYIIEA
+359 LGLYLSHYIVNA
-371 HHGRISVKSP
+371 HEGKILVKSP
-381 NLNSPPDS
+381 NQGSQK
-389 LGGSTFFVHL
+389 GSTFFVHL
-399 PIISS
+399 PIIKP

>member
-1 MRYYPRLSPKTINC
+1 
-15 LARFPLSAKRAEF
+15 
-28 PTYRVFFMKSPDR
+28 MKSPDR

-63 YEVITSSNG
+63 YEIIAASNG
-72 QDALK
+72 QEALK
-77 IIKSGELPDLVLLD
+77 IIESEPIDLVLLD
-91 VMMPVMDGY
+91 VMMPLMDGY
-100 EVTKQ
+100 EVTRR
-105 IRAIID
+105 IRAMKD

-196 LLQDGVLGQISP
+196 LLQDGVLGEISP
-208 EICEALTIM
+208 QIGEALTIM

-243 INLQPLDLR
+243 INLQPLNLQ
-252 ELLAQVVQELKPI
+252 ELLDQVVEELKPI
-265 AISKNLELIA
+265 AISKNLELTA
-275 DLEAIDQ
+275 ELDQ
-282 DQIQIKGDRL
+282 TAMVKGDRL

-304 ALKFTDAGRVQ
+304 ALKFTEVGKVH
-315 VSLKLDKSE
+315 VSLKLAQNEAHQSE
-324 AIIAIADTGAGISL
+324 AIIAIADTGAGIPID
-338 EEQPFLFQRFRQG
+338 EQPFLFQRFRQG

-359 LGLYLSHYIIEA
+359 LGLYLSHYIISA
-371 HHGRISVKSP
+371 HDGKILVKSP
-381 NLNSPPDS
+381 NLDTQQ
-389 LGGSTFFVHL
+389 GSTFFVHL
-399 PIISS
+399 PII

>member
-1 MRYYPRLSPKTINC
+1 
-15 LARFPLSAKRAEF
+15 
-28 PTYRVFFMKSPDR
+28 MKSLDR

-52 FLVRTILEEEG
+52 FLVRTILEDEG
-63 YEVITSSNG
+63 YEIITSSNG
-72 QDALK
+72 HDALK
-77 IIKSGELPDLVLLD
+77 IIESEPPDLVLLD
-91 VMMPVMDGY
+91 VMMPLMDGY
-100 EVTKQ
+100 EVTRR
-105 IRAIID
+105 IRAMKD

-196 LLQDGVLGQISP
+196 LLQDGVLGEISP
-208 EICEALTIM
+208 EIREALTIM
-217 GRSNRNLLEMVNK
+217 GRSNHNLLEMVNK

-243 INLQPLDLR
+243 INLQPLDLK
-252 ELLAQVVQELKPI
+252 ELLNQVVQELKPI
-265 AISKNLELIA
+265 AISKNLELTA
-275 DLEAIDQ
+275 DLDDIVAV
-282 DQIQIKGDRL
+282 KGDRL

-304 ALKFTDAGRVQ
+304 ALKFTESGNVH
-315 VSLKLDKSE
+315 VSLKLEESE
-324 AIIAIADTGAGISL
+324 VVIAIADTGAGISSD
-338 EEQPFLFQRFRQG
+338 EQPFLFQRFRQG

-359 LGLYLSHYIIEA
+359 LGLYLSHYIINA
-371 HHGRISVKSP
+371 HNGKILVKSP
-381 NLNSPPDS
+381 NLDS
-389 LGGSTFFVHL
+389 QQGSTFFVHL
-399 PIISS
+399 PTITS

>member
-1 MRYYPRLSPKTINC
+1 
-15 LARFPLSAKRAEF
+15 
-28 PTYRVFFMKSPDR
+28 MKSPDR

-63 YEVITSSNG
+63 YEIVTSSNG
-72 QDALK
+72 HDALK
-77 IIKSGELPDLVLLD
+77 IVESEPPDLILLD
-91 VMMPVMDGY
+91 VMMPKMDGY
-100 EVTKQ
+100 EVTRR
-105 IRAIID
+105 IRAMKD

-196 LLQDGVLGQISP
+196 LLQDGVLGEISP
-208 EICEALTIM
+208 EIREALTIM

-243 INLQPLDLR
+243 INLQPLNLR
-252 ELLAQVVQELKPI
+252 ELLEQVVQELKPI
-265 AISKNLELIA
+265 AISKNLELSAELDDIN
-275 DLEAIDQ
+275 EV
-282 DQIQIKGDRL
+282 KGDRL

-304 ALKFTDAGRVQ
+304 ALKFTESGIVH
-315 VSLKLDKSE
+315 VSLKQNKTE
-324 AIIAIADTGAGISL
+324 TIIEIADTGTGIPL
-338 EEQPFLFQRFRQG
+338 EEQPFLFQRFSQG
-351 NHQKQGSG
+351 SHQKQGSG
-359 LGLYLSHYIIEA
+359 LGLYLSHYIISA
-371 HHGRISVKSP
+371 HNGKISVKSSP
-381 NLNSPPDS
+381 NPDS
-389 LGGSTFFVHL
+389 QQGSTFIVHL
-399 PIISS
+399 PNITL

>member
-1 MRYYPRLSPKTINC
+1 
-15 LARFPLSAKRAEF
+15 
-28 PTYRVFFMKSPDR
+28 MKSPDR

-63 YEVITSSNG
+63 YEIITLSNG

-77 IIKSGELPDLVLLD
+77 IIETEPPDLILLD

-100 EVTKQ
+100 EVTRRV
-105 IRAIID
+105 RAMKD

-196 LLQDGVLGQISP
+196 LLQDGVLGEISP
-208 EICEALTIM
+208 EICEALKIM
-217 GRSNRNLLEMVNK
+217 GRSNSNLLEMVNK

-243 INLQPLDLR
+243 INLQSLDLK
-252 ELLAQVVQELKPI
+252 ELLDQVVQELKPI

-275 DLEAIDQ
+275 DLEDIGMV
-282 DQIQIKGDRL
+282 KGDRL

-304 ALKFTDAGRVQ
+304 ALKFTESGSVH
-315 VSLKLDKSE
+315 VSLKSNQSE
-324 AIIAIADTGAGISL
+324 AVIAIADTGTGVPL
-338 EEQPFLFQRFRQG
+338 EEQPFLFQRFSQG

-359 LGLYLSHYIIEA
+359 LGLYLSHYIVNA
-371 HHGRISVKSP
+371 HEGKILVKSP
-381 NLNSPPDS
+381 NQGSQK
-389 LGGSTFFVHL
+389 GSTFFVHL
-399 PIISS
+399 PIIKP

>member
-1 MRYYPRLSPKTINC
+1 
-15 LARFPLSAKRAEF
+15 
-28 PTYRVFFMKSPDR
+28 MKSPDR

-63 YEVITSSNG
+63 YEIITSSNG
-72 QDALK
+72 QDALE
-77 IIKSGELPDLVLLD
+77 IIESEPIDLVLLD
-91 VMMPVMDGY
+91 VMMPKMDGY
-100 EVTKQ
+100 EVTRR
-105 IRAIID
+105 IRAMDD
-111 LPFIPILLITAYDRA
+111 LPFIPILLLTAYDRA

-196 LLQDGVLGQISP
+196 LLQDGVLGEISP
-208 EICEALTIM
+208 QIGEALTIM

-243 INLQPLDLR
+243 INLQTLNLR
-252 ELLAQVVQELKPI
+252 ELLEQVVEELKPI
-265 AISKNLELIA
+265 AISKNLELNA
-275 DLEAIDQ
+275 DLNQEAQ
-282 DQIQIKGDRL
+282 VKGDRL

-304 ALKFTDAGRVQ
+304 ALKFTESGSVH
-315 VSLKLDKSE
+315 VSLKHNQSE
-324 AIIAIADTGAGISL
+324 LIVAIADTGMGIPL
-338 EEQPFLFQRFRQG
+338 EEQAFLFQRFSQG

-359 LGLYLSHYIIEA
+359 LGLYLSHYIISA
-371 HHGRISVKSP
+371 HGGKISVSSQ
-381 NLNSPPDS
+381 NQDS
-389 LGGSTFFVHL
+389 QQGSTFFVHL
-399 PIISS
+399 PTIPS

>member
-1 MRYYPRLSPKTINC
+1 
-15 LARFPLSAKRAEF
+15 
-28 PTYRVFFMKSPDR
+28 MKSPDR

-63 YEVITSSNG
+63 YEIIAASNG
-72 QDALK
+72 YEALK
-77 IIKSGELPDLVLLD
+77 IIESDPIDLVLLD
-91 VMMPVMDGY
+91 VMMPLMDGY
-100 EVTKQ
+100 EVTRR
-105 IRAIID
+105 IRAIKD

-158 LKHSIAERDRID
+158 LKHSIAERERID

-196 LLQDGVLGQISP
+196 LLQDGVLGEISP
-208 EICEALTIM
+208 QIGEALTIM

-243 INLQPLDLR
+243 INLQPLNVQ
-252 ELLAQVVQELKPI
+252 ELLEQVVEELKPI
-265 AISKNLELIA
+265 AISKNLALTA
-275 DLEAIDQ
+275 DLEQTATV
-282 DQIQIKGDRL
+282 KGDRL

-304 ALKFTDAGRVQ
+304 ALKFTEEGKVH
-315 VSLKLDKSE
+315 VSLKLAQNEAHQSE
-324 AIIAIADTGAGISL
+324 AIIAITDTGAGIPID
-338 EEQPFLFQRFRQG
+338 EQPFLFQRFRQG

-359 LGLYLSHYIIEA
+359 LGLYLSHYIISA
-371 HHGRISVKSP
+371 HDGKILVKSP
-381 NLNSPPDS
+381 NLDS
-389 LGGSTFFVHL
+389 QQGSTFFVHL
-399 PIISS
+399 PII

>member
-1 MRYYPRLSPKTINC
+1 
-15 LARFPLSAKRAEF
+15 
-28 PTYRVFFMKSPDR
+28 MKSPDR
-41 LLIVDDVPDNL
+41 LLIVDDVPDNV
-52 FLVRTILEEEG
+52 FLVSTILEEEG
-63 YEVITSSNG
+63 YEIITASNG
-72 QDALK
+72 QEALK
-77 IIKSGELPDLVLLD
+77 IVEQDPPDLILLD
-91 VMMPVMDGY
+91 VMMPIMDGY
-100 EVTKQ
+100 EVTRRV
-105 IRAIID
+105 RAMKD

-145 ADELLARVRSLLR
+145 PDELLARVRSLLR

-196 LLQDGVLGQISP
+196 LLQDGVLGEISPQIS
-208 EICEALTIM
+208 EVLTIM
-217 GRSNRNLLEMVNK
+217 ARSNQNLLEMVNK

-243 INLQPLDLR
+243 INLYPLDLR
-252 ELLAQVVQELKPI
+252 ELLEQVVQELSPI
-265 AISKNLELIA
+265 AISKNLEITT
-275 DLEAIDQ
+275 DLTNPVE
-282 DQIQIKGDRL
+282 IKGDRL

-304 ALKFTDAGRVQ
+304 ALKFTESGNVHI
-315 VSLKLDKSE
+315 SLAIPEGKRE
-324 AIIAIADTGAGISL
+324 AVIAIADTGAGIPP

-359 LGLYLSHYIIEA
+359 LGLYLSHYIISA
-371 HHGRISVKSP
+371 HDGKILVKSMP
-381 NLNSPPDS
+381 EQ
-389 LGGSTFFVHL
+389 GSTFYVHL
-399 PIISS
+399 PTNNA

>member
-1 MRYYPRLSPKTINC
+1 
-15 LARFPLSAKRAEF
+15 
-28 PTYRVFFMKSPDR
+28 MKSPDR

-63 YEVITSSNG
+63 YEIITSSNG

-77 IIKSGELPDLVLLD
+77 VIESEPIDLVLLD
-91 VMMPVMDGY
+91 VMMPKMDGY
-100 EVTKQ
+100 EVTRR
-105 IRAIID
+105 IRAMKD

-196 LLQDGVLGQISP
+196 LLQDGVLGEISP
-208 EICEALTIM
+208 QIGEALTIM

-243 INLQPLDLR
+243 INLQPLNLR
-252 ELLAQVVQELKPI
+252 ELLEQVVQELKPI

-275 DLEAIDQ
+275 DLQGEEQ
-282 DQIQIKGDRL
+282 VKGDRL

-304 ALKFTDAGRVQ
+304 ALKFTESGNVH
-315 VSLKLDKSE
+315 VSLKHNKSE
-324 AIIAIADTGAGISL
+324 IIIAIADTGMGIPL
-338 EEQPFLFQRFRQG
+338 EEQQFLFQRFSQG

-359 LGLYLSHYIIEA
+359 LGLYLSHYIISA
-371 HHGRISVKSP
+371 HGGKISVSSQ
-381 NLNSPPDS
+381 NSGS
-389 LGGSTFFVHL
+389 QQGSTFFVHL
-399 PIISS
+399 PTITS